1 MIDNLGYTY
10 MCIYFERRSIKGTV
24 ENNYMLGFGKYD
36 VILARKREV
45 K

>member
-1 MIDNLGYTY
+1 MIDNLDYRY
-10 MCIYFERRSIKGTV
+10 MYIYFERHSIKGTV

-36 VILARKREV
+36 VILAKRK